1 MTAKGKAME
10 ERLLPIAKRFWPELE
25 TMSGPRRA
33 GAVGDVI
40 GFLYSAPL
48 VLAGLVWLIAVT
60 DLALIRTE
68 WPTLLLLFVLLFLF
82 ERLHFFLF
90 VELTPG
96 THADWQAD
104 IRDVITWSA
113 VLIFGPSAL
122 WLAALQ
128 GLAYYAHQWWRSP
141 STGARWNCVR
151 NFAFSFAAV
160 IPAGLIALTLY
171 ERWGGVFPLPGLTLD
186 AVLPAFCATLVWW
199 LVSVLV
205 WTPFMI
211 YFRKSQ
217 VFSGSSLKAFI
228 RFWATAIGWPVLIN
242 PFAILA
248 AGLHTQNGLGGY
260 LFLLAGLLPASLLA
274 HQLSQAV
281 ERSQQRSRELES
293 LERLGRAIVS
303 APPDAS
309 TLPEVLKE
317 HVSTMFARSQI
328 EIRVFPDRPLLQH
341 PDDRPPVA
349 ASVWEWLH
357 TVSEARHFLPGATLP
372 WAEAPASD
380 GVVVAPVLD
389 VNSTEPIGGIYL
401 ARSRTPTAV
410 ASLLPAVQSLAAQ
423 VASALHGAEVYEQ
436 TLAHQRVE
444 QELALAGQI
453 QASFLPNELPH
464 MPGWQLTATLKPAR
478 ETSGDFYDFIPLPNG
493 RFAIVVADVADK
505 GMGAALY
512 MALSRTLIRT
522 YAVEYHARP
531 DFVLQVANRRILAD
545 TQAGLFVTVFYGVLD
560 PITGTLTY
568 CNAGHSPPYLVG
580 AQKGGGVQPLRRTG
594 MPLGIAEDAAWEQK
608 VVQFAPGDL
617 LVLYTDG
624 VTDAEDETGAFFG
637 QERLLEI
644 AQANLGQSAQDV
656 QDALIAEIHE
666 FVGDTP
672 QFDDITLMTVVRVR
686 DASGSRSNTS
696 TPKGLNP

>member
-1 MTAKGKAME
+1 ME

-25 TMSGPRRA
+25 TMSGQRLA
-33 GAVGDVI
+33 GAVGDVV
-40 GFLYSAPL
+40 GFLYAAPL
-48 VLAGLVWLIAVT
+48 ALLGLVWLMAVT
-60 DLALIRTE
+60 DLTLIRTE

-96 THADWQAD
+96 IHADWQAD
-104 IRDVITWSA
+104 IKDVITWSA
-113 VLIFGPSAL
+113 ALIFGPSAL

-128 GLAYYAHQWWRSP
+128 GLAYHAHRWWRSP
-141 STGARWNCVR
+141 STGERWNCVR
-151 NFAFSFAAV
+151 NFAFSFTVV

-171 ERWGGVFPLPGLTLD
+171 ERWGGAFPLPGLTLD
-186 AVLPAFCATLVWW
+186 AVLPALYATLVWW
-199 LVSVLV
+199 LVSVFV
-205 WTPFMI
+205 WVSFII

-217 VFSGSSLKAFI
+217 ASTGSSLKPYI
-228 RFWATAIGWPVLIN
+228 RFWATAMGWQVLAN

-260 LFLLAGLLPASLLA
+260 LFFVAGLLLTSLLG

-293 LERLGRAIVS
+293 LERLGRAILTCC
-303 APPDAS
+303 PDAS
-309 TLPEVLKE
+309 DLPEVLKK
-317 HVSTMFARSQI
+317 HISTMFARSQI
-328 EIRVFPDRPLLQH
+328 EIRVFPDRLLLQH

-349 ASVWEWLH
+349 AAVWEWLR
-357 TVSEARHFLPGATLP
+357 TVSEARHFLPRATMP
-372 WAEAPASD
+372 WMEAPAND
-380 GVVVAPVLD
+380 GVVVAPILD
-389 VNSTEPIGGIYL
+389 VDSAKPIGGIYL
-401 ARSRTPTAV
+401 SRSRDPTTV

-423 VASALHGAEVYEQ
+423 IASALHGAEVYEQ
-436 TLAHQRVE
+436 TLAHQKIE

-505 GMGAALY
+505 GTGAALY

-531 DFVLQVANRRILAD
+531 DFVLQVANGRILAD

-560 PITGTLTY
+560 PTTGTLTY
-568 CNAGHSPPYLVG
+568 CNAGHNPPYLLG
-580 AQKGGGVQPLRRTG
+580 AQNSDEVHALRRTG
-594 MPLGIAEDAAWEQK
+594 MPLGIVEDATWEQES
-608 VVQFAPGDL
+608 VQLVPGDV

-624 VTDAEDETGAFFG
+624 VTEAQDAREVFFG
-637 QERLLEI
+637 KERLLEVI
-644 AQANLGQSAQDV
+644 QSNLGQSAQDV

-672 QFDDITLMTVVRVR
+672 QFDDITLMTVMR
-686 DASGSRSNTS
+686 DS
-696 TPKGLNP
+696 